1 MHTCKYSLSLSLS
14 YTLSLSFSLS
24 LSLSLFTQYFWST
37 FSQFAPKHSLAFTSL
52 AEDGSK
58 PVSLAEDG
66 SKPVSLSF
74 QPFCVA

>member
-14 YTLSLSFSLS
+14 YTLSLTLSLFLSLS
-24 LSLSLFTQYFWST
+24 LSLSLFTHAYFWST

-58 PVSLAEDG
+58 PVSL
-66 SKPVSLSF
+66 SF